1 MIKKI
6 LALSISA
13 TMVCTLAGCDVSSS
27 ITDIKSALQN
37 EVTNF
42 PVNTGYEIIEQ
53 APEDIVVLD
62 DNVADILI
70 ACGYTDK
77 IVGKSS
83 DCTQSELKN
92 VKEYGSDK
100 NPDTNAVNKLD
111 IDLIFASPDINYS
124 DYEAMKNDNNTVLR
138 IATTNSIEN
147 FDTLYSNICKIMSG
161 NIDGAELG
169 KEKAKYIV
177 SELEKSESNSVIK
190 GCYLYKLDGQSA
202 VTNEMYENEILSLAG
217 VQNIATEYDRNGNLA
232 ISKILAADKQEGFPF
247 YILCEK
253 GMKSKIL
260 SDENFKGTSVVN
272 KNRIIEI
279 PSEYL
284 SRQGKSAIE
293 GVKYIEN
300 ALKTQSVENGKDISE
315 DYGIT
320 LFDGISYTLDEED
333 NYVLAIQKRLDD
345 LGYLPIEPTGYFG
358 DSTAQAVKD
367 FQVNNELNRRDGV
380 ADQETLERLFS
391 TSAFS
396 RTTPVKD
403 SSSENTATESPTEI
417 ATFSTTIIIE

>member
-6 LALSISA
+6 LTLSISA
-13 TMVCTLAGCDVSSS
+13 TMVCTLAGCDISSS
-27 ITDIKSALQN
+27 ITDIKSTIKN

-42 PVNTGYEIIEQ
+42 PVNTGYEIIQQ
-53 APEDIVVLD
+53 APEDIIVLD

-83 DCTQSELKN
+83 DCTQSELKD

-100 NPDTNAVNKLD
+100 NPDINAVNKID
-111 IDLIFASPDINYS
+111 VDLIFASPDINYS

-147 FDTLYSNICKIMSG
+147 FDTLYINICKIMSG
-161 NIDGAELG
+161 NIDGVKLG
-169 KEKAKYIV
+169 EEKAKYIV
-177 SELEKSESNSVIK
+177 SELENSESNSVIK
-190 GCYLYKLDGQSA
+190 GCYLYNLDGQSA

-217 VQNIATEYDRNGNLA
+217 VQNIATEHDRNGNLS
-232 ISKILAADKQEGFPF
+232 ISKILATDKQEGFPF

-253 GMKSKIL
+253 GLKSKIL

-300 ALKTQSVENGKDISE
+300 ALKTQSVESGKDISE

-320 LFDGISYTLDEED
+320 LFDGISYTLDEEY

-396 RTTPVKD
+396 RITPVKD
-403 SSSENTATESPTEI
+403 NSSESTATETPTEI
-417 ATFSTTIIIE
+417 ATFSTTIIE

>member
-13 TMVCTLAGCDVSSS
+13 TMVFTLASCDISSS
-27 ITDIKSALQN
+27 FTDIKSTILN

-53 APEDIVVLD
+53 APENIVVLD

-83 DCTQSELKN
+83 DCTQSELKD

-100 NPDTNAVNKLD
+100 NPDTNAVNKID
-111 IDLIFASPDINYS
+111 VDLIFASPDINYS
-124 DYEAMKNDNNTVLR
+124 DYETMKNNGNTVLR

-147 FDTLYSNICKIMSG
+147 FDTLYSNICKIMGG
-161 NIDGAELG
+161 NIDGTKLG

-177 SELEKSESNSVIK
+177 LELEKSESNSVVK
-190 GCYLYKLDGQSA
+190 GCYLYNLDGQSA
-202 VTNEMYENEILSLAG
+202 VTNEMYENEILALAG
-217 VQNIATEYDRNGNLA
+217 VQNIATEYDRNGNLT
-232 ISKILAADKQEGFPF
+232 ISKILASDKQEGFPF

-253 GMKSKIL
+253 GLKSKIL
-260 SDENFKGTSVVN
+260 SDENFKGTGVVN

-279 PSEYL
+279 PSKYL

-300 ALKTQSVENGKDISE
+300 TIKTQSLESGKDISE

-320 LFDGISYTLDEED
+320 LFDGISYTLDED
-333 NYVLAIQKRLDD
+333 DSCVHAIQKRLDD
-345 LGYLPIEPTGYFG
+345 LGYLSIEPTGYFG

-367 FQVNNELNRRDGV
+367 FQINNELDRRDGV
-380 ADQETLERLFS
+380 ADQETLEKLFS

-396 RTTPVKD
+396 RTTPIKE
-403 SSSENTATESPTEI
+403 SSSENTSTETPTEI
-417 ATFSTTIIIE
+417 ATFSTTIIE

>member
-1 MIKKI
+1 MLKKL

-13 TMVCTLAGCDVSSS
+13 SMMCALTACDISS
-27 ITDIKSALQN
+27 IPSDIKKIAES
-37 EVTNF
+37 EITNF

-53 APEDIVVLD
+53 APNNIVVLD

-70 ACGYTDK
+70 TCGYTDK

-83 DCTQSELKN
+83 DCTQVELREI
-92 VKEYGSDK
+92 KEYGSDK
-100 NPDTNAVNKLD
+100 NPNTNAINQLD
-111 IDLIFASPDINYS
+111 DVDIIFASPDINYS
-124 DYEAMKNDNNTVLR
+124 DYEVMKNDGNTVLR
-138 IATTNSIEN
+138 IANANSVEN

-161 NIDGAELG
+161 NIDGAKLG
-169 KEKAKYIV
+169 KEKAQYIAE
-177 SELEKSESNSVIK
+177 ELEKVESSTVVK
-190 GCYLYKLDGQSA
+190 GCYLYKLDEKSA
-202 VTNEMYENEILSLAG
+202 VTNEMYQNKILSLAG

-232 ISKILAADKQEGFPF
+232 ISKILATDKQEGFPF

-253 GMKSKIL
+253 GLKSKIL
-260 SDENFKGTSVVN
+260 ADENFKGTGVVN

-284 SRQGKSAIE
+284 NRQGKSAIE
-293 GVKYIEN
+293 GVKYIEDTI
-300 ALKTQSVENGKDISE
+300 KKEKISNGKDISE
-315 DYGIT
+315 DYSIT
-320 LFDGISYTLDEED
+320 IFDGISYTLDEED
-333 NYVLAIQKRLDD
+333 SYVLAIQKRLDD

-367 FQVNNELNRRDGV
+367 FQINNELNRRDGV
-380 ADQETLERLFS
+380 ADQETIERLFS

-403 SSSENTATESPTEI
+403 KTTENTANETPTEI
-417 ATFSTTIIIE
+417 PTFSTTIIE